1 MTMDM
6 VTERRGIETIVSF
19 RGSLYTETVGKAQQY
34 LDEVL
39 AAGGRRV
46 LLDFEH
52 LEFMSSAGLR
62 VLLGVAKS
70 LAGTGGELRIC
81 SLDRN
86 VREVFKISGF
96 DTLLSVYESR
106 SVALRDWA

>member
-1 MTMDM
+1 MMDM

-19 RGSLYTETVGKAQQY
+19 RGSLYTETAGEAQQY

-39 AAGGRRV
+39 AAGARRL
-46 LLDFEH
+46 LLDFEQ

-62 VLLGVAKS
+62 ILLSTAKA

-81 SLDRN
+81 SLDRT

-96 DTLLSVYESR
+96 DSLLSVYGSR
-106 SVALRDWA
+106 SEATSDWA